1 MMTTKIQKWG
11 NSLAIRIPK
20 SFAETTQ
27 IKEGSEIKLSLEH
40 DKIIVTK
47 KEKPKFTLKDLV
59 SKITKNNT
67 HQEINFGSPVGKELL

>member
-1 MMTTKIQKWG
+1 MTTKIQKWG

-27 IKEGSEIKLSLEH
+27 IREGSEIKLSLEQ

-47 KEKPKFTLKDLV
+47 KEKPKYTLKDLV
-59 SKITKNNT
+59 SKINKRNI
-67 HQEINFGSPVGKELL
+67 HKEINFGSPVGKELL

>member
-1 MMTTKIQKWG
+1 MTTKIQKWG

-27 IKEGSEIKLSLEH
+27 IREGSEIKLSLEQ

-47 KEKPKFTLKDLV
+47 KEKPKYTLKDLV
-59 SKITKNNT
+59 SKINERNIHK
-67 HQEINFGSPVGKELL
+67 EISFGSPVGKELL